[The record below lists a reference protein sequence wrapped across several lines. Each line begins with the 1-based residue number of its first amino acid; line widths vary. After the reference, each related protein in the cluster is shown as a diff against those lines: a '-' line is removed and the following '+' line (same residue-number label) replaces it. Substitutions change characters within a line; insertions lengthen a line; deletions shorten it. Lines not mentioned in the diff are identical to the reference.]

1 MHRSPR
7 RTSGYFGCETAS
19 EAVRVEIEHDVA
31 RVALHRPEVR
41 NAFNAEM
48 IAELTGV
55 FEEMQTRDD
64 VRAILLFGDGPSF
77 SAGADV
83 SWMQASLGYSREDN
97 VAEARRMSAMF
108 AAIEAAPQPVIARVH
123 GACLG
128 GGMGLVAVC
137 DCVVTA
143 PETLFGFTE
152 TKLGIIPGV
161 ISAFVLPKI
170 GESWARA
177 LFTTGERFGADL
189 AQRIGL
195 VHWIAGEADLDSLV
209 EDKVRELLETG
220 PNAVREAK
228 RLVIDARRLS
238 LEDRREMTAQRIAA
252 VRTGPEGQE
261 GLRAFLEKRRPAW
274 RQPS

>member
-1 MHRSPR
+1 MHPSLR
-7 RTSGYFGCETAS
+7 RASVCFGCDTVSET
-19 EAVRVEIEHDVA
+19 VRVEIEDGIG
-31 RVALHRPEVR
+31 RVALNRPEVR

-48 IAELTGV
+48 IAALTHA
-55 FEEMQTRDD
+55 FEDMRTRED
-64 VRAILLFGDGPSF
+64 VRAILLFGGGPSF

-83 SWMQASLGYSREDN
+83 SWMQASLQFSREEN
-97 VAEARRMSAMF
+97 VTDARRMSAMF
-108 AAIEAAPQPVIARVH
+108 AAIEQAPQPVVARVH

-128 GGMGLVAVC
+128 GGMGLIAVC

-143 PETLFGFTE
+143 TETVFGFTE

-189 AQRIGL
+189 AQQIGL
-195 VHWIAGEADLDSLV
+195 VHWIAAEADLDSVV
-209 EDKVRELLETG
+209 EDKLRELLGAG

-238 LEDRREMTAQRIAA
+238 LEDRREMTAQRIAV